1 MSLDAI
7 IGPYLQGQWPKEPE
21 SSSHKDKSTQVSF
34 RWIKEVNGANISV
47 FHTKHSYFCKGFVI
61 KGQIHLGLISL

>member
-34 RWIKEVNGANISV
+34 FALMSPKGSEWSQFFIQMRNVSV
-47 FHTKHSYFCKGFVI
+47 KVE
-61 KGQIHLGLISL
+61 L